1 MTYDFRNG
9 ADAGEVLELEL
20 SVGAARLHQVTD
32 ERVFE
37 AW

>member
-20 SVGAARLHQVTD
+20 SVGAARLHQGPD
-32 ERVFE
+32 ERAREVR
-37 AW
+37 